1 MPDVAPPYTHVIFS
15 VYSLK
20 QLKLF
25 CVRVV
30 VVMLTS
36 KRNIS
41 TE

>member
-25 CVRVV
+25 CQGR
-30 VVMLTS
+30 S
-36 KRNIS
+36 S
-41 TE
+41 YAD